1 MYDKATRLSTHFSF
15 LTKIGQTKG
24 MKEDTIFAMTL
35 MRKLRGFVDNL
46 A

>member
-15 LTKIGQTKG
+15 LTKIGQTK
-24 MKEDTIFAMTL
+24 EDTIFAMTL